1 MVNDL
6 IWGAARVRA
15 IIAVL
20 VVLAW
25 GLREAPQAQDV
36 LVMLGQSQSAWAWSF
51 LVAGVVWLGVNVW
64 FWSHFALTAGRSRA
78 APAAFGH
85 RRRRRR
91 LLIALWLPR
100 LLGLVPFIGLSW
112 ALLGASDAIPAAT
125 LGMMGMQNSGADAL
139 TRAAVLI
146 GVLGLV
152 LFRVV
157 IAARRWRPVVGGVR
171 VGFLLLALSSL
182 AAAGAGLALYG
193 DNPVRA
199 AVMVQAGPTIL
210 FAAAAM
216 ICVGTILTWFGARRR
231 IPVLALLFA
240 LAFGLAELRDNGFIP
255 DNHDI
260 RMTGRVLRER
270 PDVASAFRQFL
281 ASLASASQAGRTPE
295 AGPLPVVLVAT
306 SGGGL
311 AAAFWTATIIGDL
324 ADKVPGFSDHLFAI
338 SGVSGGALGS
348 VESVA
353 MLREGPGRCA
363 SIRICTQRALGS
375 DFLGPTLGSLLY
387 PDLIQRFLPLPVFD
401 DRAAALE
408 AAWEWH
414 WRQVTGDGLLA
425 GPFLDLWPAHHP
437 WPALLLNGTS
447 GITGGRL
454 VTSNLKLAGADAPLS
469 IEATD
474 LLEVAGAELRAS
486 TAADNSARFPLFGP
500 TGVLRRGTGAVRPAV
515 DLVLDGGYFED
526 FGATTMQEM
535 LDVLDEVARRDQVT
549 VRFIVLQIIGAPPM
563 PPVMHQASLLPLGL
577 SGPLV
582 TLLHTRDARG
592 AAATTALARRTAA
605 LGGIYVTL
613 RLGVSPTGQTAP
625 LSWALSSV
633 AQQAIDHQ
641 WTPACRDRL
650 AREMGLSGGGGSAMT
665 GMNFGQMMH
674 ADVCEPLSGE
684 HAPPHS

>member
-1 MVNDL
+1 MVKDL
-6 IWGAARVRA
+6 IWSAARVRA

-20 VVLAW
+20 VFLAW

-51 LVAGVVWLGVNVW
+51 LVAGVLWLGVNVW
-64 FWSHFALTAGRSRA
+64 FWSHFALTSGRSRA

-100 LLGLVPFIGLSW
+100 LLGLVPFVGLAW

-152 LFRVV
+152 LFRIV
-157 IAARRWRPVVGGVR
+157 IAARRWRPVIGGVR
-171 VGFLLLALSSL
+171 VGFLMLVVSSL

-193 DNPVRA
+193 DDPVRA

-240 LAFGLAELRDNGFIP
+240 LAFVLAELRDNGFIP

-260 RMTGRVLRER
+260 RMTGRALRQR
-270 PDVASAFRQFL
+270 PDVATAFRQYL
-281 ASLASASQAGRTPE
+281 ASQTARS
-295 AGPLPVVLVAT
+295 GPLPVVLVAT

-324 ADKVPGFSDHLFAI
+324 ADQVPGFSDRLFAI

-353 MLREGPGRCA
+353 MLREAQSGRCA
-363 SIRICTQRALGS
+363 SIRACTQHTLGS

-408 AAWEWH
+408 TAWEWR

-425 GPFLDLWPAHHP
+425 GPFLDLWPADHP

-447 GITGGRL
+447 GVTGGRL

-474 LLEVAGAELRAS
+474 LLDVAGAELRAS

-500 TGVLRRGTGAVRPAV
+500 TGVLRHGTGAVRPAV

-526 FGATTMQEM
+526 FGATTMLEM
-535 LDVLDEVARRDQVT
+535 LDVLDEVARRDQMQ
-549 VRFIVLQIIGAPPM
+549 VRFVVLQIIGAPPM

-650 AREMGLSGGGGSAMT
+650 ARDMGLAGGGSTMT

-674 ADVCEPLSGE
+674 ADICAPLSAE
-684 HAPPHS
+684 HAPTHS